1 MLRPIAAEYTSRYST
16 GKPSRENAPAVA
28 EPPVTDTNAGS
39 VRSAPTPAV
48 ARSTDMLR
56 TPGRAPSTVRL
67 LTIRC
72 SNHPFT
78 CPALIPGTARGVV
91 TPDWGIA
98 AMSPRC
104 YQHGPRQLTDR

>member
-1 MLRPIAAEYTSRYST
+1 MLRPIAVEYTSRYST

-39 VRSAPTPAV
+39 VRSAPTTAV
-48 ARSTDMLR
+48 TRRNNMLR
-56 TPGRAPSTVRL
+56 TPGRAASTGSL
-67 LTIRC
+67 LPIRC
-72 SNHPFT
+72 SIHPFT
-78 CPALIPGTARGVV
+78 CPALNQGTARGVV

-98 AMSPRC
+98 AMSPRR